1 MDKPIRNP
9 RKSIMKNL
17 TLVLFLLFCSKSYA
31 QIDTTLIYRKAD
43 NIIRLNEN
51 NNIDSLIINST
62 GSIRCI
68 LCEEVGLKKYIHS
81 KTFFTHKMQGIF
93 TPELVSKLKKAP
105 KSIAK
110 EIEPAPSY
118 IVYYKIILKDEIA
131 PNHEGVD
138 FGIWLDINDNL
149 KFTAIDTIP

>member
-1 MDKPIRNP
+1 MDKPIRDQ

-17 TLVLFLLFCSKSYA
+17 VLIFFLLLCSKSYS
-31 QIDTTLIYRKAD
+31 QFDSTLIYRKAD
-43 NIIRLNEN
+43 NIIRLIES

-62 GSIRCI
+62 ESIKCI
-68 LCEEVGLKKYIHS
+68 LCDEVGIKKNIDS
-81 KTFFTHKMQGIF
+81 KTFFTLKMHEIF
-93 TPELVSKLKKAP
+93 TPELVYKLKKAP

-149 KFTAIDTIP
+149 KFTSIDTIP

>member
-1 MDKPIRNP
+1 MDKQIRDL

-17 TLVLFLLFCSKSYA
+17 ALVFFLLLCTKSYG
-31 QIDTTLIYRKAD
+31 QIDTTLIYRKGD
-43 NIIRLNEN
+43 NIIRLIEN
-51 NNIDSLIINST
+51 KNIDSLIINST
-62 GSIRCI
+62 DSIKCI
-68 LCEEVGLKKYIHS
+68 LCDEVGLEKNIDS
-81 KTFFTHKMQGIF
+81 KTFFTQKMHEIF

-110 EIEPAPSY
+110 QTEPDPSY

-138 FGIWLDINDNL
+138 FGIWLDISNNL